1 MNTHKRLF
9 LYALVLVMAGT
20 FLYAQGE
27 GKDRAT
33 VPFSNPGK
41 SGLVKVSTMRGAITV
56 KGYNGKE
63 VIVDAV
69 VREKMVQE
77 EPVKMNEK
85 ASGLKL
91 IQVDATGL
99 TIREDENI
107 MRISVNSFRQTIDLT
122 IQVPYKTSLQLQGHQ
137 GGDITVTGV
146 EGELDITNFS
156 GSVFLMDVSGS
167 AIANSYN
174 GEVKAVFKKINPD
187 EPMSFTTWNGD
198 IDVTLPAS
206 AKANMKL
213 KSDRGNVYTDFDL
226 QVVKDPKDGFEF
238 TKKRGDDDN
247 IGLIIA
253 GETVPDAPT
262 PPTVVVSP
270 RGVGRDIARGVSRD
284 VARALARD
292 LGSRANVISFD
303 KSIYAKVNG
312 GGPVYQFKNYNGD
325 IMIRKAK

>member
-1 MNTHKRLF
+1 
-9 LYALVLVMAGT
+9 
-20 FLYAQGE
+20 
-27 GKDRAT
+27 
-33 VPFSNPGK
+33 
-41 SGLVKVSTMRGAITV
+41 
-56 KGYNGKE
+56 
-63 VIVDAV
+63 
-69 VREKMVQE
+69 
-77 EPVKMNEK
+77 
-85 ASGLKL
+85 
-91 IQVDATGL
+91 
-99 TIREDENI
+99 

-146 EGELDITNFS
+146 EGELDVTNFS

-198 IDVTLPAS
+198 IDVTLPSS

-213 KSDRGNVYTDFDL
+213 KSDRGSVYTDFDL
-226 QVVKDPKDGFEF
+226 QIVKDPKDGFEF
-238 TKKRGDDDN
+238 TKKREDN
-247 IGLIIA
+247 DVLGIIISDSSA
-253 GETVPDAPT
+253 EVPSPPRIPT
-262 PPTVVVSP
+262 PVVSP
-270 RGVGRDIARGVSRD
+270 RAVTDRAERVL
-284 VARALARD
+284 ARALARGQ
-292 LGSRANVISFD
+292 GSRANVISFD